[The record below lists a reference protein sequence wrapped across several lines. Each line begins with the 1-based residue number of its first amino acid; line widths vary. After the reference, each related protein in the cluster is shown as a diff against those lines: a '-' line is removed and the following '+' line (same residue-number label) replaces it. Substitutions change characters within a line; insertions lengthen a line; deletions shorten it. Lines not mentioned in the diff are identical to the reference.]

1 MATAAENDA
10 LLQRVL
16 ADKFEEEATPPNR
29 LSSTPRNRILL
40 AALAAGMI
48 GAGLGMS
55 HGASMTGLRFRAENA
70 HRLPTSQQGWFLYH
84 KSKNYAVMLGGTK
97 EARRMGSK
105 LAIWTSLFLVIEEI
119 VDRSRRR
126 RDALSTICAGLTTA
140 GIFSLY
146 SKNTRL

>member
-1 MATAAENDA
+1 MAIAADRDIV
-10 LLQRVL
+10 LQRVL
-16 ADKFEEEATPPNR
+16 GDEYEEEIQAPNR

-40 AALAAGMI
+40 ASVAAGMI

-55 HGASMTGLRFRAENA
+55 HGANMTGLRFRAENA

-105 LAIWTSLFLVIEEI
+105 LAVWTALFLVIEDL

-140 GIFSLY
+140 GAFSLY
-146 SKNTRL
+146 SKSAQ